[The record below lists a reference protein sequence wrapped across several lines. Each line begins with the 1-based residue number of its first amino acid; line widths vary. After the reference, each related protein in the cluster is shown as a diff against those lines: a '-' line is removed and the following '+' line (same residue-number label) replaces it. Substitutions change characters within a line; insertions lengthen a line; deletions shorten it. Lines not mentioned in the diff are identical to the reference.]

1 MTPRG
6 YAAYQAAAVTSMQSK
21 EKLLLMA
28 YDGAIRFVDKAQ
40 EGIRLKSPKIKGEA
54 VSKLLAI
61 ITELDCALDRTTGG
75 EVANNLGALYQW
87 IMGRVTEANLRSNIQ
102 ALEEVRGVLVTIR
115 EGFEGAIK
123 QQHPEPSPV
132 IDAQEGKTTVGGLSF
147 AV

>member
-1 MTPRG
+1 MTSRG

-28 YDGAIRFVDKAQ
+28 YDGAIRFVERAQ
-40 EGIRLKSPKIKGEA
+40 EGIRQESPKMKGEA
-54 VSKLLAI
+54 ISKILAI
-61 ITELDCALDRTTGG
+61 VMELDGALDRETGG
-75 EVANNLGALYQW
+75 EVVDNLGALYQW
-87 IMGRVTEANLRSNIQ
+87 IMGRVTEANLRSDIH
-102 ALEEVRGVLVTIR
+102 ALEEVRGVLATIR

-132 IDAQEGKTTVGGLSF
+132 IGVGGKAAMGGMSF